1 MTWNHRVV
9 RRFYPNTHMDDSM
22 LYEIYEVYYNE
33 DGTIEGLTED
43 PISISEESIDDLRA
57 TVDRIK
63 KCLDNP
69 IIDYDTL
76 KEIQ

>member
-1 MTWNHRVV
+1 MSWNHRVV

-33 DGTIEGLTED
+33 DGTIQGLTEN
-43 PISISEESIDDLRA
+43 PISIREESLEDLK
-57 TVDRIK
+57 TTLQRIS

-76 KEIQ
+76 KEIE